1 MRVDVVNVN
10 ILSQRIGELAS
21 ISHGG
26 NLKRSSVE
34 LTKDLWEWGHLT
46 PFEFQVWIF
55 KIEAP
60 IFVARQVMRY
70 RTGAFIEK
78 SLRYTKPMSK
88 MYILDSELYGSKIK
102 EENVTKVIDIIEH
115 AYEQISKAYDELVEI
130 APKELA
136 RVVVPLG
143 AYTEFVWKI
152 DSRNLYHFLEQR
164 LSEHAQPATRN
175 LAKMI
180 LNKIRD
186 VDMLL
191 YNIYTESLKKDGIN
205 IKSSESELPI

>member
-70 RTGAFIEK
+70 RTGAFVER
-78 SLRYTKPMSK
+78 SLRYASPISK
-88 MYILDSELYGSKIK
+88 KYFPASAQPHELDAINSVY
-102 EENVTKVIDIIEH
+102 EH
-115 AYEQISKAYDELVEI
+115 AFNVYEALSKSLPREV
-130 APKELA
+130 A
-136 RVVVPLG
+136 RTVLPLG
-143 AYTEFVWKI
+143 TYTEFVWKI
-152 DSRNLYHFLEQR
+152 DTRNLYHFLEQR
-164 LSEHAQPATRN
+164 LSPHTQAETREF
-175 LAKMI
+175 AKMV
-180 LNKIRD
+180 LREVEKHD
-186 VDMLL
+186 LL
-191 YNIYTESLKKDGIN
+191 IYGLFVKSLEEQGIPTM
-205 IKSSESELPI
+205 SLGDDFDE